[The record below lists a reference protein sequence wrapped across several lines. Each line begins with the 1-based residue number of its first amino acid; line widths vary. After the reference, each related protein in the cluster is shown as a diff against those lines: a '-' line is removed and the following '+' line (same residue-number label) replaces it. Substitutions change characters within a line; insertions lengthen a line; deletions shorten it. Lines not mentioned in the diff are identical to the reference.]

1 MRNLCAWP
9 KDVSCLRLCSSK
21 CLIKQMCH
29 VCERISSVIQKSLC
43 FQKELVLHQIL
54 LFKSSYSAS
63 FQRIGCSKEWTC
75 AFPLL
80 LCNHLN
86 KSSLFLTKIKN
97 VSVAVLCLGCS
108 MQLVHTLLLSVNDCP
123 YSKWLREIH
132 LLYLP
137 IMLTIIVSLGLSA
150 SCAKVLL
157 FGFYWDLMNITSKF
171 FPFQR
176 SSMKSRYPFWI
187 ENSRGWLVN

>member
-29 VCERISSVIQKSLC
+29 VCENQLCYSKIIVFKGACAALNLVIQ
-43 FQKELVLHQIL
+43 ELVQCFVPAQWL
-54 LFKSSYSAS
+54 
-63 FQRIGCSKEWTC
+63 FQRMDLR
-75 AFPLL
+75 FPFVTLQSFEQVEFIPHQNQKCLCGSFVLGLL
-80 LCNHLN
+80 
-86 KSSLFLTKIKN
+86 
-97 VSVAVLCLGCS
+97 S
-108 MQLVHTLLLSVNDCP
+108 MQLVFTLLLSVNDCP

-137 IMLTIIVSLGLSA
+137 IMLTIIVPLGLSA
-150 SCAKVLL
+150 YCAKVLL

-187 ENSRGWLVN
+187 ENSRGWLMN

>member
-75 AFPLL
+75 AFPLQSFEQVEFIPHQNQKCLCGSFVLGL
-80 LCNHLN
+80 LYATCSYFAPFCKWL
-86 KSSLFLTKIKN
+86 SLFKMIARN
-97 VSVAVLCLGCS
+97 
-108 MQLVHTLLLSVNDCP
+108 P
-123 YSKWLREIH
+123 F
-132 LLYLP
+132 
-137 IMLTIIVSLGLSA
+137 IVSANNAHNHCVTWTECLLRQSTSFWFLLG
-150 SCAKVLL
+150 
-157 FGFYWDLMNITSKF
+157 FDDFTSKF